1 MAKQSVILGYGF
13 QKEIRPG
20 VYAPDDF
27 VEVQKVAEPLEN
39 FRYQASDKVSEDI
52 TTSDE
57 ISVIADKFACKNF
70 SNIRYVKYMGANWK
84 VASVRLR
91 YPRIILTLGGVYN
104 GRTASDGQT
113 T

>member
-13 QKEIRPG
+13 QKEIRSG
-20 VYAPDDF
+20 VFAPDDI
-27 VEVQKVAEPLEN
+27 VEVHKVAEPLES
-39 FRYQASDKVSEDI
+39 FRHQSSDKVSDDI

-104 GRTASDGQT
+104 GRTASDGQAT
-113 T
+113 